1 MKVAGRKRFCRAV
14 ESNGILVAAVVAAL
28 AVRVVWAFAAGD
40 AQPFWDADSYI
51 TIADNLRAGNGF
63 LWGDSLAGRPPL
75 YPLLVA
81 TVRTELAG
89 RDFLLLYLVQAVL
102 GAASV
107 LLFSLSARALAGR
120 AAGGI
125 TAVAAAFWPFLIF
138 YTGTVLTET
147 LFVFALS
154 GLCFFVVKLMADI
167 RLRDAL
173 AAGLFAGAAYL
184 TRPSILGVVLV
195 LAVVPA
201 ARRRFSGRALV
212 AAGVILALAFA
223 TVLPWAM
230 RNRRVLGA
238 TIFSTTGVGASLYD
252 GLGPGADGSSDMSFL
267 HAMPELVPMGEIER
281 DGYLRA
287 EALEAARKS
296 PRRVLRLAIVKATRL
311 WTPVPSADRFR
322 RPVYVLVSAGAVL
335 PVYLLAIVAL
345 LKRTMRWPGLA
356 LVLAP
361 PAYFTALHMIFVG
374 STRYRA
380 PVMPFIIILAATGA
394 VSLLAEGSDAEEG
407 AQEPCLETSQS

>member
-1 MKVAGRKRFCRAV
+1 VKVAGRKRFCRAV

-102 GAASV
+102 
-107 LLFSLSARALAGR
+107 
-120 AAGGI
+120 
-125 TAVAAAFWPFLIF
+125 FWPFLIF
-138 YTGTVLTET
+138 YTGTVLTDT

-287 EALEAARKS
+287 EALEAARQS